1 MLGRPSR
8 CLHHAL
14 RIVVPGH
21 TEVSPEVMN
30 AHSGI
35 RVLKDLLNIGVL
47 KPSSMVGVNS
57 LQAPGY

>member
-1 MLGRPSR
+1 MQ
-8 CLHHAL
+8 HAL

-21 TEVSPEVMN
+21 TEVSSEIMN

-47 KPSSMVGVNS
+47 KPSNMVGINS